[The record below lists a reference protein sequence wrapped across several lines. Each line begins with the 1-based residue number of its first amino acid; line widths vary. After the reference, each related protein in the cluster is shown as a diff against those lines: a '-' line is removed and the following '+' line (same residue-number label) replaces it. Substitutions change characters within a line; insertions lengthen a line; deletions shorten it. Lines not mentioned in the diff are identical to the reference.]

1 MLVGLH
7 NKMGKQGAY
16 SAAELW
22 WIPRPFTQR
31 VEEVP
36 IIEFRRCIHSP
47 MMDESNPIILGLFIK
62 DLTIQ

>member
-1 MLVGLH
+1 MMLVGLH

-36 IIEFRRCIHSP
+36 IIEVLTHIGERLAIP
-47 MMDESNPIILGLFIK
+47 GSN
-62 DLTIQ
+62 